1 MILNLTQK
9 FNDMANFL
17 YMRAGQTTE
26 LLVSEIFPFF
36 NDLINFVNQSKNIIN
51 IESEEIKK
59 LYDWIVLIRSKR
71 AADKIS
77 LDDEK
82 QILLD
87 VQIAYDKVNKSLNK

>member
-1 MILNLTQK
+1 
-9 FNDMANFL
+9 
-17 YMRAGQTTE
+17 MRSGQSTE

-36 NDLINFVNQSKNIIN
+36 NELMNYVNQSKNIIN
-51 IESEEIKK
+51 LDVEEIQK
-59 LYDWIVLIRSKR
+59 LFYWMNFIKTKR

-87 VQIAYDKVNKSLNK
+87 VNIAYDKVTKLLNK